1 MSAVS
6 LNNLMSELRKS
17 VSILHKQD
25 IQTAARSI
33 GQYVTGVDGAKIQ
46 LGDDCAA
53 IPQDNGDGKIS
64 YLLFAAEGIWPQFVA
79 QDPWFA
85 GWCAVMVNLSDIAAM
100 GGEAIAIVDTL
111 WSQTLEKSEPLWAGM
126 QAAASAYGVP
136 IVGGD
141 TNCHSEYDGLAIA
154 VLGKSQQLITSFDAS
169 PGDAL
174 MMIVNMEGSYYGA
187 YTFWN
192 AATKTD
198 SEILKKQLSLLPK
211 LANQKLC
218 TAGKDISMGGLAGT
232 LLMLCEA
239 SGCGAVLNLDWV
251 PKPIHTDW
259 AKWLTS
265 FPSYGFLLSAP
276 KGHITEIERLFFPH
290 GLTCAVVGEIIMGSE
305 VLFEQ
310 GNQKQVFWNLSCDS
324 TEGAL
329 TGFNGGGAHEKKE
342 QEEREHEER
351 QETRNQTLD
360 LANEL

>member
-1 MSAVS
+1 MSAAS
-6 LNNLMSELRKS
+6 LSELIASLRKS

-53 IPQDNGDGKIS
+53 IPQADG
-64 YLLFAAEGIWPQFVA
+64 YLLFAAEGIWPQLVA

-100 GGEAIAIVDTL
+100 GGEAIAIVDAL

-136 IVGGD
+136 IVGGH
-141 TNCHSEYDGLAIA
+141 TNCHSDYDGLAVA
-154 VLGKSQQLITSFDAS
+154 VLGKSQQLITSFDAN

-174 MMIVNMEGSYYGA
+174 MMIINMEGSYYGD

-198 SEILKKQLSLLPK
+198 PDILKQQLSLLPK
-211 LANQKLC
+211 LASKKLC

-251 PKPIHTDW
+251 PKPSHTDW
-259 AKWLTS
+259 TKWLTS

-276 KGHITEIERLFFPH
+276 KKSVTEIERLFFPH
-290 GLTCAVVGEIIMGSE
+290 GLTCAVVGEVMAGSK
-305 VLFEQ
+305 VLFQ
-310 GNQKQVFWNLSCDS
+310 QSQRKQVFWNLHDGL
-324 TEGAL
+324 TGGAL
-329 TGFNGGGAHEKKE
+329 TGFDGIGTDGVKQRKSAS
-342 QEEREHEER
+342 
-351 QETRNQTLD
+351 
-360 LANEL
+360 